1 MKIGIMTFH
10 NAENYGAVLQ
20 AYALKNHLQKMNP
33 SCQVDIVDYRCPLIE
48 ESHQYFRP
56 ISYFKHTGIRRIVS
70 FLLQFL
76 YFPKRVRVKGVF
88 EAFVTDFLE
97 PQNNSFN
104 EYDYVVYGSDQIW
117 NPSLTG
123 NDTAYFGKGFS
134 GKKIAYAASDGGEL
148 VSEKETISLLQDFH
162 AISCREKSLSHKLH
176 QHLPEKSVETVCDPV
191 FLLSKEDWLSFAQPP
206 KERNYLLV
214 YKISENKE
222 MDTEAESF
230 AKKWGKQV
238 IQIVYVKSVKKFLYF
253 KQKFVWAI
261 TPNEFVGYF
270 AHADFIFTTS
280 FHGSAFSIILERDFY
295 TFQFAHR
302 NERITDLFC
311 EMELSERFVSY
322 IPCYETLGEHAI
334 DWTKVTQKRE
344 EYRQRSVDFLNCS
357 LEMEIN
363 NVIDE
368 YLKPLQQGVVNV

>member
-20 AYALKNHLQKMNP
+20 AYALKKYLQETHP
-33 SCQVDIVDYRCPLIE
+33 SCQVDIVDYRCPLVE
-48 ESHQYFRP
+48 KSYQYFKPLSR
-56 ISYFKHTGIRRIVS
+56 FKHKGMKKLLS
-70 FLLQFL
+70 FLLQFY
-76 YFPKRVRVKGVF
+76 YFPRRVRVKGVF
-88 EAFVTDFLE
+88 EAFVADFLE

-104 EYDYVVYGSDQIW
+104 EYDYAIYGSDQIW
-117 NPSLTG
+117 NPSITG

-148 VSEKETISLLQDFH
+148 VLGEETISLLQDFY
-162 AISCREKSLSHKLH
+162 AISCREKSLSHKLS

-191 FLLSKEDWLSFAQPP
+191 FLLSKEEWLSFAQPP

-238 IQIVYVKSVKKFLYF
+238 IQIVYVKSVKKFLCF

-270 AHADFIFTTS
+270 AYADFVFTTS
-280 FHGSAFSIILERDFY
+280 FHGSAFSTILERDFY

-311 EMELSERFVSY
+311 EMELSERFVSH

-334 DWTKVTQKRE
+334 DWTKVSQKKE

-357 LEMEIN
+357 FGDGN
-363 NVIDE
+363 
-368 YLKPLQQGVVNV
+368 Q

>member
-20 AYALKNHLQKMNP
+20 AYALKRYLQETYP
-33 SCQVDIVDYRCPLIE
+33 SYQVDIVDYRCPLIE
-48 ESHQYFRP
+48 KSHQYVRP
-56 ISYFKHTGIRRIVS
+56 LSHFKHKGVKKLIS
-70 FLLQFL
+70 FLLQVL
-76 YFPKRVRVKGVF
+76 YLPKRVKVKAVF
-88 EAFVTDFLE
+88 RSFVVKFLE
-97 PQNNSFN
+97 PKKNNFDV
-104 EYDYVVYGSDQIW
+104 YDYVVYGSDQIW

-123 NDTAYFGKGFS
+123 NDTTYLGNGCT

-148 VSEKETISLLQDFH
+148 VFGEETISLLQDFQ
-162 AISCREKSLSHKLH
+162 AISCREKSLSHKLS

-191 FLLSKEDWLSFAQPP
+191 FLLSKEEWLSFARPP

-230 AKKWGKQV
+230 ASKWGKQV
-238 IQIVYVKSVKKFLYF
+238 IQIVYVKSIKKFLCF

-270 AHADFIFTTS
+270 AYADFVFTTS
-280 FHGSAFSIILERDFY
+280 FHGSAFSIILEKNFY

-302 NERITDLFC
+302 NERITDLFN
-311 EMELSERFVSY
+311 ELELTERFITH
-322 IPCYETLGEHAI
+322 IPCYDTLEDHAI
-334 DWTKVTQKRE
+334 DWTRVSEKKEQ
-344 EYRQRSVDFLNCS
+344 YRQRSVDFLNCS
-357 LEMEIN
+357 LGN
-363 NVIDE
+363 KN
-368 YLKPLQQGVVNV
+368 Q